1 MKPSK
6 NFHDYV
12 MGDVFS
18 AIPGVTSRAMFGG
31 YGIYKDGIIFAII
44 AKGVLYFKA
53 DEKTQ
58 KEFKKFGSEPFV
70 YMSHGNKLMTMS
82 YWQLP
87 EEVMEDHMQLEE
99 WVKRAVESSIASKNT
114 KKGKKYAKK

>member
-1 MKPSK
+1 MKSSK

-12 MGDVFS
+12 MSDVF
-18 AIPGVTSRAMFGG
+18 ARILGVTSRAMFGG

-44 AKGVLYFKA
+44 ADGVLYFKA

-58 KEFKKFGSEPFV
+58 EEFKKYESAPFI
-70 YMSHGNKLMTMS
+70 YKSPRNKPITMS

-87 EEVMEDHMQLEE
+87 EEVMEDHLQLEE
-99 WVKRAVESSIASKNT
+99 WVKKSMESSLASKNT